1 MTMLLVSALALGTVC
16 ALAAFALSAND
27 DFDRFVRS

>member
-16 ALAAFALSAND
+16 ALAAVALSADD